1 LLERTFIHIPR
12 IGEKRETALWAR
24 GYTSWDRFRE
34 AYPPGAFREHAV
46 SYLDRD
52 LAARSLPRAQA
63 WRLFPEFAGRVLY
76 LDIETTGLHPGPDS
90 VTCIGTYDG
99 RTVRAF
105 VAGADIDEFEHTL
118 NRAELL
124 VTYNGACF
132 DLPFLK
138 TAFPRL
144 DLDRPAH
151 IDLMYPLRKLGFRGG
166 LKGVER
172 QLCIRRDE
180 SIAGAD
186 GCTAVLLW
194 RAHERGNPNA
204 IETLVRYCLEDVV
217 NLEPL
222 MIEVFNRFV
231 GTYPLDVPGLPC
243 PPRPK
248 IAAQADADLVRRLT
262 AHREPPPGA
271 VT

>member
-1 LLERTFIHIPR
+1 MLERTFIHIPR
-12 IGEKRETALWAR
+12 IGEKREAALWAR

-34 AYPPGAFREHAV
+34 AYPPGAFREHALG
-46 SYLDRD
+46 YLNRD

-76 LDIETTGLHPGPDS
+76 LDIETTGLYAGPDS

-105 VAGADIDEFEHTL
+105 VAGVDIDEFETTL
-118 NRAELL
+118 NRADLL

-151 IDLMYPLRKLGFRGG
+151 IDLMYPLRRLGFRGG
-166 LKGVER
+166 LKAVER
-172 QLCIRRDE
+172 RLGFRRDDE
-180 SIAGAD
+180 VAGLD
-186 GCTAVLLW
+186 GWTAVLLW
-194 RAHERGNPNA
+194 RAHERGRPNA
-204 IETLVRYCLEDVV
+204 LETLVRYCLEDVV

-222 MIEVFNRFV
+222 MVEVFNRFV
-231 GTYPLDVPGLPC
+231 GMCPLVVPPI
-243 PPRPK
+243 PRRPRPE
-248 IAAQADADLVRRLT
+248 IAARADAELVRSLT
-262 AHREPPPGA
+262 QGA
-271 VT
+271 SRPLL

>member
-1 LLERTFIHIPR
+1 MLERTFIHVPR
-12 IGEKRETALWAR
+12 IGEKREAALWVR

-34 AYPPGAFREHAV
+34 AYPPGAFREHALG
-46 SYLDRD
+46 YLDRD
-52 LAARSLPRAQA
+52 LAARSLPRAHA
-63 WRLFPEFAGRVLY
+63 WRLFPEFAGCVLY
-76 LDIETTGLHPGPDS
+76 LDIETTGLYAGPNS

-132 DLPFLK
+132 DIPFLK

-144 DLDRPAH
+144 DFDRPAH

-180 SIAGAD
+180 AIAGAD
-186 GCTAVLLW
+186 GYTAVLLW
-194 RAHERGNPNA
+194 HAHERGCPSA
-204 IETLVRYCLEDVV
+204 LETLVRYCLEDVV

-231 GTYPLDVPGLPC
+231 ETYPLDIRRLPI

-248 IAAQADADLVRRLT
+248 IAARADADLVRRLT
-262 AHREPPPGA
+262 ARPLPAP
-271 VT
+271 